1 MKKFKSMLKEVSEEG
16 TMQVQKS
23 VKTEAPKKE
32 VSVSKSVDVLAKD
45 KSVANILDNLFI
57 LKSVK
62 RGLGEDLTEAQKSAF
77 LNAVNEKAGTV
88 IADITEIIPSGFTG
102 NFIQDMYAQTQ
113 MSQLF
118 GYESIA
124 NFGITDA
131 IGDFGMTAYIMD
143 ELGTVND
150 SNDVVIDFMYL
161 GKKFGAKT
169 YFSAEALNDANINLL
184 DNKRMGLMRAMAV
197 GLEQAI
203 ISGQAG
209 DNGVASNDTKNLFR
223 GLRKYGLTKNP
234 VDFGGATITEATF
247 KAKVLAM
254 QEAGGEYTSWDEIGA
269 GNVVL
274 ILDNATYNAIL
285 GFDQFTDAS
294 KAGRGSTLVS
304 GVRVDS
310 VFGIP
315 VVVNKF
321 LPKVDA
327 TGVVHATAGNN
338 TFSTCILVNTRTVKL
353 YEISG
358 SSKINSEYKIET
370 DSYVSVANHRIGFAS
385 IFDQTSSAPTTIDS
399 TRKNIQVGVN
409 IKPA

>member
-23 VKTEAPKKE
+23 VQTEAPKKE
-32 VSVSKSVDVLAKD
+32 VSVSKSVDMLAKD

-77 LNAVNEKAGTV
+77 LNAINEKAGTV
-88 IADITEIIPSGFTG
+88 IADISEIIPSGFTG

-118 GYESIA
+118 GYESIS

-143 ELGTVND
+143 ELGTISD

-209 DNGVASNDTKNLFR
+209 DNGIASNDTRNLFR
-223 GLRKYGLTKNP
+223 GLRKYGLTNYSKTSDFKKRIDYNLKKWDVNQKDFIEFIKYISLYLFFIAKKPLHP
-234 VDFGGATITEATF
+234 VGTPFESDIKGVFEENGVYYCNSKKRYIKEDNSLCLYCV
-247 KAKVLAM
+247 AKK
-254 QEAGGEYTSWDEIGA
+254 S
-269 GNVVL
+269 
-274 ILDNATYNAIL
+274 
-285 GFDQFTDAS
+285 
-294 KAGRGSTLVS
+294 
-304 GVRVDS
+304 
-310 VFGIP
+310 
-315 VVVNKF
+315 
-321 LPKVDA
+321 
-327 TGVVHATAGNN
+327 
-338 TFSTCILVNTRTVKL
+338 
-353 YEISG
+353 
-358 SSKINSEYKIET
+358 
-370 DSYVSVANHRIGFAS
+370 
-385 IFDQTSSAPTTIDS
+385 
-399 TRKNIQVGVN
+399 
-409 IKPA
+409 